1 MNEENTMEELIINY
15 TPTGM
20 VPMKSDNPHVPL
32 SVQEIIEDVHQAYEV
47 GITLVHLHAR
57 HPQTFEPDFRLEVYG
72 PILEGVRRHCP
83 DLVCG
88 VSLSGRNF
96 NEFKKRSEP
105 LQLYPD
111 LASLTL
117 SSLNF
122 SRQASV
128 NAPEMVQELLHA
140 IYAHGAQPELEV
152 FDLGMMNY
160 AHYLIRKGWL
170 KQPLY
175 FNLLFGNIASM
186 QPRFSHLAA
195 VVEELPAGAWY
206 AFAGIGDSQ
215 LPVHLIAIA
224 SGAGIRVGLEDNL
237 YFDVRRKQLASNL
250 DLLRRVHQLAAM
262 AERPVMTSVTFGE
275 AGFYNTHRVKSIRH
289 EHAN

>member
-1 MNEENTMEELIINY
+1 
-15 TPTGM
+15 
-20 VPMKSDNPHVPL
+20 
-32 SVQEIIEDVHQAYEV
+32 
-47 GITLVHLHAR
+47 
-57 HPQTFEPDFRLEVYG
+57 
-72 PILEGVRRHCP
+72 
-83 DLVCG
+83 
-88 VSLSGRNF
+88 
-96 NEFKKRSEP
+96 
-105 LQLYPD
+105 
-111 LASLTL
+111 
-117 SSLNF
+117 
-122 SRQASV
+122 
-128 NAPEMVQELLHA
+128 MVQELLHA

-152 FDLGMMNY
+152 FFFFLMNY

-215 LPVHLIAIA
+215 LPVHLMAIA